1 VNRRINLKVIAPQVL
16 KMLQGNRE
24 GRQVPQPLCWRFAV
38 LSHLKSLQKQLVA
51 AKRKEVV
58 QYARDQ
64 CCRSRVFNEHGWR
77 RTVQRCNGFEHYRRS
92 RILAKARRGSAHSG
106 RANDGHPQTII
117 EVTGHRRHLQLI
129 KDAVL
134 DAQDLCARTR
144 STVQASQEL
153 LQQVDDLYRSN
164 MGPVVAQEQIWSI
177 APAVLFTAI
186 LRAS

>member
-1 VNRRINLKVIAPQVL
+1 
-16 KMLQGNRE
+16 MT
-24 GRQVPQPLCWRFAV
+24 
-38 LSHLKSLQKQLVA
+38 
-51 AKRKEVV
+51 
-58 QYARDQ
+58 
-64 CCRSRVFNEHGWR
+64 SRVKREIMDLNE
-77 RTVQRCNGFEHYRRS
+77 
-92 RILAKARRGSAHSG
+92 
-106 RANDGHPQTII
+106 TII
-117 EVTGHRRHLQLI
+117 EVADHRRHLQLI